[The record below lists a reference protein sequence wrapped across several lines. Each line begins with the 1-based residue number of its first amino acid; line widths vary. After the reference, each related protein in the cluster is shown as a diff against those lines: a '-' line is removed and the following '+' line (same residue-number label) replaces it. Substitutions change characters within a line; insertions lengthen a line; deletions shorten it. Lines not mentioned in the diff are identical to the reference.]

1 MLTAT
6 CIGVL
11 LVTRP
16 TIQMNFYFK
25 HVKESIVFFDLAGS
39 KNVLENSVVAIR
51 KWSSKTRFIALITS
65 AE

>member
-39 KNVLENSVVAIR
+39 TNVLENSVVAIR